1 MNALEHLLKISA
13 SNRETKSTDRWTDG
27 GNRSVTKSSGLGEK
41 AAPPC
46 TLVKSRKKRR
56 INSECRSLEDWT
68 DLSRRTANSR
78 DMGEEQTLCSPS
90 HGRSPP
96 IMRLLNCTF
105 VFILFRIRTFIHPH
119 PPPLL
124 AHPPATFALCC
135 LCRPSRNPT
144 FPLSGLNGKKL
155 PARLKSVITRF

>member
-1 MNALEHLLKISA
+1 MFWQVKLLSPGTFTRFEERKTTLLKSA
-13 SNRETKSTDRWTDG
+13 LNIYNSKGDRWTDR

-46 TLVKSRKKRR
+46 TLMKSRKKRR

-96 IMRLLNCTF
+96 IMRLLNCTS
-105 VFILFRIRTFIHPH
+105 VFILFRIRTFVLPH
-119 PPPLL
+119 LGPRSPCVASVAPRAIRLF
-124 AHPPATFALCC
+124 HYPVWMGKN
-135 LCRPSRNPT
+135 CRRD
-144 FPLSGLNGKKL
+144 
-155 PARLKSVITRF
+155 